1 MTITLYTGVRQ
12 AQNEMNG
19 KLKIKNMM
27 IEDVV
32 TASGDITTRE
42 AIDTLHHKHIGSI
55 IVINEERHCKGI
67 FTERDAIR
75 VVATDIPLSTPLKE
89 VMTMNPKTI
98 SQEATFAM
106 AKDVMRSNRIRHL
119 PVTDSEGHLLGLLSF
134 RAVLD
139 EVHNMHT

>member
-1 MTITLYTGVRQ
+1 M
-12 AQNEMNG
+12 
-19 KLKIKNMM
+19 KIKNMM

-32 TASGDITTRE
+32 TASGDMTIRE

-55 IVINEERHCKGI
+55 IVINEDRKCEGI

-75 VVATDIPLSTPLKE
+75 VVATDIPLSAPLRE
-89 VMTMNPKTI
+89 VMTTHPKTI
-98 SQEATFAM
+98 SEEATFAM

-119 PVTDSEGHLLGLLSF
+119 PVTDSDGHLIGLLSF